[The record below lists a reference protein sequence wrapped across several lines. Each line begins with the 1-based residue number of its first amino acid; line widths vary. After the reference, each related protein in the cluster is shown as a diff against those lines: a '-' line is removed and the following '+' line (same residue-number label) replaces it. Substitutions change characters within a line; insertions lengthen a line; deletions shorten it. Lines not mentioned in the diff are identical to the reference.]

1 MFPSPQSSKNFVY
14 INGILLSAGFF
25 EYYLCIILHEYKTI
39 VYFLGVLSIF
49 CIRNYG
55 LVYLI
60 DYETSNKQ
68 KIYDDSYKIKENYPY
83 EFHISLVTTTS
94 VEVIT
99 HSYIYSF
106 MTLTPVLSQSIVR
119 DLVLFIPISFFFEL
133 VFDFFHY
140 SGHRM
145 LHHPIIYRYFHKVHH
160 RWLHPI
166 SITTF
171 YQDPIDLVITNAIPT
186 ILAFYMIPRIT
197 NLQFHWILMYKNF
210 VEISGHCGKI
220 SYPTSCFPQCIWIPK
235 ILGIELYAE
244 DHDIHHSLNN
254 CNYSKRF
261 SLWDKVFGTYR
272 GFHNE
277 KVE

>member
-1 MFPSPQSSKNFVY
+1 MFPSLQSSKNFVY
-14 INGILLSAGFF
+14 INGILLSVGFF

-55 LVYLI
+55 LIYLI
-60 DYETSNKQ
+60 
-68 KIYDDSYKIKENYPY
+68 NYG
-83 EFHISLVTTTS
+83 T
-94 VEVIT
+94 
-99 HSYIYSF
+99 
-106 MTLTPVLSQSIVR
+106 
-119 DLVLFIPISFFFEL
+119 SFFFEI

-140 SGHRM
+140 SGHRI

-210 VEISGHCGKI
+210 VEISGHCGRI

-261 SLWDKVFGTYR
+261 SLWDKVFSTYR

-277 KVE
+277 KVK